1 MSLLIG
7 NTPERIYIPHKENAA
22 IACDM
27 LNVSADTLVL
37 MNEQGGKSIC
47 CLESQTPD
55 RMLLYAF
62 LWQDCLGRSTTK
74 RRKKYLWT
82 SGLPRNHRLPQLS
95 QGRNVPVSAGYPS
108 PKCCVSVCRRIIR
121 ICWKKKIQFI
131 SSLSFL
137 QFSFLKF
144 FYRPGQVQIIS
155 LDKNILQNKKRH

>member
-22 IACDM
+22 IACDV
-27 LNVSADTLVL
+27 LNVSADTLVV

-95 QGRNVPVSAGYPS
+95 QGRNVPVSAVTRVQNAAFPCAGGLS
-108 PKCCVSVCRRIIR
+108 ASAGRKR
-121 ICWKKKIQFI
+121 
-131 SSLSFL
+131 SSL
-137 QFSFLKF
+137 
-144 FYRPGQVQIIS
+144 
-155 LDKNILQNKKRH
+155 